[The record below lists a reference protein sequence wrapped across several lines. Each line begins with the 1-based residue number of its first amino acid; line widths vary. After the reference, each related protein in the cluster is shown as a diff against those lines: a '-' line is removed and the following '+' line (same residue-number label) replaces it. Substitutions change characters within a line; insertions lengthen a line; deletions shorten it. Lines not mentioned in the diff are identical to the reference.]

1 MTRITTGMIA
11 RYLPDLLGAATDEA
25 TTSMAAKAGAQ
36 VAARKS
42 MLTND
47 ANKDNVLTQDEVTI
61 SEEAFQKLDADK
73 NNEVTQQEIE
83 DYLKEHPEA
92 VTSYVKNYASMAKG
106 SNILDKVMGYA
117 EDADTSTAAS
127 SAAKKYVENND
138 EDGDGKLSLD
148 ETGLEA
154 DVFNEVDADGDGT
167 LSTDE
172 LTAYL
177 KNYESVLSGYTSSGT
192 SSSSSTDDGSLLSM
206 LTKTV

>member
-1 MTRITTGMIA
+1 MRVTTGMIA

-47 ANKDNVLTQDEVTI
+47 ENMDNVLTKDEVTI

-73 NNEVTQQEIE
+73 NNEVTQQEIQ

-117 EDADTSTAAS
+117 EDEDTSTAAS

-138 EDGDGKLSLD
+138 DDGDGKLSLN

-154 DVFNEVDADGDGT
+154 DVFNEVDKDGDGK
-167 LSTDE
+167 LSTAE

-177 KNYESVLSGYTSSGT
+177 KNYESVLGSYASSS

-206 LTKTV
+206 LTKKV

>member
-47 ANKDNVLTQDEVTI
+47 ANRDNALTQDEVTI
-61 SEEAFQKLDADK
+61 SEEAFQKLDANK

-117 EDADTSTAAS
+117 QDTETTSTAS
-127 SAAKKYVENND
+127 KAAKKYVTNND
-138 EDGDGKLSLD
+138 KDGDGKLSRS
-148 ETGLEA
+148 ETKLSTETF
-154 DVFNEVDADGDGT
+154 DEVDADEDDL
-167 LSTDE
+167 LSAE
-172 LTAYL
+172 EIAAFL
-177 KNYESVLSGYTSSGT
+177 KNSESVLQSYNSSG
-192 SSSSSTDDGSLLSM
+192 SSSTSDTTASLLSM
-206 LTKTV
+206 LTKKV